1 MTLTGSIRQAIDT
14 CFAYDNIDDIISA
27 LDTAANE
34 SSNTEVSDWA
44 RKTKATIMERSPTSV
59 KVTLKQLQ
67 LGKSWTID
75 HAFQR
80 EYHIASVF
88 MEGHDFIEGVSA
100 RLIRKPA
107 QTPKWQPATLS
118 KVGMDDVDR
127 YFVTR
132 GQEQLQLYNRGQT
145 ASFLQ
150 YPHAWIGLPTED
162 SVREVVEQGGKSKGD
177 VVRHFVRLK
186 EGKLGVKEKVEEIVS
201 RKTSVVEGALV
212 WDNQAEGNR
221 EASLSRGSRD
231 PAGAR

>member
-14 CFAYDNIDDIISA
+14 CFAYDNIDSIFAA
-27 LDTAANE
+27 LDTAANDT
-34 SSNTEVSDWA
+34 SNPEVADWA

-67 LGKSWTID
+67 LGKNWTID

-107 QTPKWQPATLS
+107 ETPKWQPASLS
-118 KVGMDDVDR
+118 EVSMDDVDR
-127 YFVTR
+127 YFVKR

-150 YPHAWIGLPTED
+150 YPHGWIGLPTEAA
-162 SVREVVEQGGKSKGD
+162 VREVVEQGGKSKSD

-186 EGKLGVKEKVEEIVS
+186 EGKLGVKEKVEEIVG
-201 RKTSVVEGALV
+201 RKTSVVDGALV
-212 WDNQAEGNR
+212 WDNQAER
-221 EASLSRGSRD
+221 ERETSMSMGSRD
-231 PAGAR
+231 PAGGR